1 MAMGRRQRTE
11 QEALF
16 FSALD
21 LPRSPGHPFYERLSR
36 LLGEAGFDD
45 FVEDLCRP
53 FYADQIGRPGLPPGV
68 YFRLLLVGYFEGIDS
83 ERGLA
88 WRSSDSLALR
98 QFLGYTLEQ
107 RTPDHST
114 ISKTRRLLELE
125 THEAVFAWVL
135 DLLAQHGLV
144 RGERVAIDATT
155 LEADAA
161 MRSIQRRDDGP
172 SYREYLD
179 GLAQES
185 GVETPTHADRKRVD
199 RKRKKTTSNDDWEH
213 PQDPDAR
220 ITRLKDGRTRMGYKA
235 EHGVD
240 TDSGAVLSAAVQPG
254 DRGDTSSVYETLSE
268 ASGQLARLARAGHA
282 VAEEGMAA
290 LVADKGYHAD
300 QVMVDL
306 SELGI
311 ASYVAEPKRKRK
323 WRGREAEKKAT
334 HANRR
339 RLKTKHGLELRK
351 KRAELTERSF
361 AYCYDTGGMRRL
373 RVRGIDE
380 VRKHVQ
386 LQVAGLN
393 LGLLMRKLLGVGT
406 PRGLQGAKA
415 ALRTAVSAAA
425 ELRGACGRLL
435 VGRGRGGWC
444 KSAIP
449 MVRHAA

>member
-1 MAMGRRQRTE
+1 MAIGRRKKTE

-21 LPRSPGHPFYERLSR
+21 LPRSPGHPFYERLSG

-53 FYADQIGRPGLPPGV
+53 FYADKIGRPGLPPGV
-68 YFRLLLVGYFEGIDS
+68 YFRLLLVGYFEGVDS

-114 ISKTRRLLELE
+114 ISKTRRLLDLE
-125 THEAVFAWVL
+125 THEAVFSWVL

-144 RGERVAIDATT
+144 QGERVAIDATT

-161 MRSIQRRDDGP
+161 MRSIRRRDDGR
-172 SYREYLD
+172 SYHEYLD
-179 GLAQES
+179 GLAQAS
-185 GVETPTHADRKRVD
+185 GVDTPTRADRKRVD

-213 PQDPDAR
+213 PHDPDAR

-240 TDSGAVLSAAVQPG
+240 TDSGAVLSATVQPG
-254 DRGDTSSVYETLSE
+254 DRGDTSSIYETMSE
-268 ASGQLARLARAGHA
+268 ASDQLAKLARAGHDLR
-282 VAEEGMAA
+282 EEGVSAM
-290 LVADKGYHAD
+290 VADKGYHAD
-300 QVMVDL
+300 QVLVDL

-311 ASYVAEPKRKRK
+311 ASYVAEPKRKRR

-339 RLKTKHGLELRK
+339 RLKTKRGHELRK

-361 AYCYDTGGMRRL
+361 AHCYETGRMRRV
-373 RVRGIDE
+373 RVRGIDN
-380 VRKHVQ
+380 VRKRVQ
-386 LQVAGLN
+386 LQVAGFN
-393 LGLLMRKLLGVGT
+393 LGLLMRKLVGVGT
-406 PRGLQGAKA
+406 PRGLQGAKG
-415 ALRTAVSAAA
+415 ALRAAVSAAVTLA
-425 ELRGACGRLL
+425 GACGRLL
-435 VGRGRGGWC
+435 EGRWRSTWRN
-444 KSAIP
+444 AAFP
-449 MVRHAA
+449 MWKCAA